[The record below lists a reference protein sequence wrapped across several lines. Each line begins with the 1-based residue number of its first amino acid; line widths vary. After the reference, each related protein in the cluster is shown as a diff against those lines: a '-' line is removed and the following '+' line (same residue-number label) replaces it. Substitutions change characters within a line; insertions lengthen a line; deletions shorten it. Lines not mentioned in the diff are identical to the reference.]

1 MSEDKP
7 GYMRASWP
15 ESAAQGVVVKEGGKI
30 AMPVAVV
37 TGGARGIGRAIVEE
51 LLRQRY
57 QVIALDYAIADD
69 SLAFVKEVNDRA
81 AAFKIA
87 PLSIDRLDVTD
98 TSATQAAIDKIVT
111 DHGRI
116 DVLVNNAGITRDGLL
131 LRMSEGDW
139 DAVLTTN
146 LKGVFNMTKAAIK
159 PMMSQKHGKIINI
172 ASVVGLTGNAGQA
185 NYSASKAGVIG
196 FTKSIAKE
204 IASRGITVNAVAP
217 GFIETDMTAKLN
229 EAQRTAMLAQV
240 PMKRVGK
247 PQDVARAVGFLASDA
262 ADYITGQ
269 VIVVDGGMT
278 M

>member
-1 MSEDKP
+1 MSEAKP
-7 GYMRASWP
+7 DYMHAGWP
-15 ESAAQGVVVKEGGKI
+15 EVQVTNRL
-30 AMPVAVV
+30 AVV
-37 TGGARGIGRAIVEE
+37 TGGARGIGRAIVEAMIRE
-51 LLRQRY
+51 RY
-57 QVIALDYAIADD
+57 RVVALDYSIGDD
-69 SLAFVKEVNDRA
+69 ALAFAREVNEKA
-81 AAFKIA
+81 AIFKA
-87 PLSIDRLDVTD
+87 TALSFDKLDVTD
-98 TSATQAAIDKIVT
+98 SSAVQASIDKLVAE
-111 DHGRI
+111 HGRL

-131 LRMSEGDW
+131 LRMSEADW

-172 ASVVGLTGNAGQA
+172 ASVVGITGNAGQA

-229 EAQRTAMLAQV
+229 EAQRAAMLAQV
-240 PMKRVGK
+240 PMKRVGT
-247 PQDVARAVGFLASDA
+247 PTDVARAVGFLASEA